1 MTWYLINYKWN
12 YVICD
17 TYYKKSIIM
26 YKYINSYT
34 FINYK
39 IEFFIIL
46 LIDIFITYITLIVNN
61 KSYILKLFYNIKI
74 LSQEYWEIFFSH
86 GKVIF

>member
-1 MTWYLINYKWN
+1 
-12 YVICD
+12 
-17 TYYKKSIIM
+17 M

-61 KSYILKLFYNIKI
+61 KSHILKFFYKRKI
-74 LSQEYWEIFFSH
+74 LSQEY
-86 GKVIF
+86 